1 MCEPTCWIY
10 DLYLWIYLA
19 VILKTLSCYYL
30 CTAILFRYLVINDA
44 NKLEQIWLLMTPK
57 NWCRKYIQ
65 KVNMLQR
72 EKMQKK
78 NVQHYSYIR
87 LRRKCKKMVRKHATL
102 QPLQIYEG
110 QMCLFMWH
118 LTLLAPQVVS
128 FWEWKMK
135 WVSNKKRKRFKYC
148 QGRNG
153 SVFGYRI
160 VWIFS
165 MIFPA
170 QDCVT
175 CDLSKKKWLS
185 HSLPWFTVGRCARK

>member
-1 MCEPTCWIY
+1 MSRARECSVSSCGLVLVYLNLYVCMYVNFNYVWTYMWIY
-10 DLYLWIYLA
+10 NLYLWIYLA

-44 NKLEQIWLLMTPK
+44 NKLEQIWLMMTPK

-78 NVQHYSYIR
+78 YVQHYSYIR

-102 QPLQIYEG
+102 QALQIYEG

-118 LTLLAPQVVS
+118 LTLLAPQVNNSVILG
-128 FWEWKMK
+128 MK
-135 WVSNKKRKRFKYC
+135 SE
-148 QGRNG
+148 
-153 SVFGYRI
+153 
-160 VWIFS
+160 
-165 MIFPA
+165 
-170 QDCVT
+170 
-175 CDLSKKKWLS
+175 
-185 HSLPWFTVGRCARK
+185 VGVK